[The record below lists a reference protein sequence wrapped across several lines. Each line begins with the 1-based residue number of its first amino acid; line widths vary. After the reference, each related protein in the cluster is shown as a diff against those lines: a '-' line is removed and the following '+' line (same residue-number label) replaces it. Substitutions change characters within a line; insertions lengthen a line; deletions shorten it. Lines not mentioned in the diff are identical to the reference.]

1 MWCLHAAHV
10 PIWPSIDI
18 IICVCA
24 LMCAMDGRMLYSHP
38 YADASPVASRTASS
52 PRALGMGPNLW
63 ICVYI
68 YIYIYT
74 HTEREREMYMYEHM
88 ISYYI
93 TPQTLY
99 NKWFNII
106 LWPVSHWGVHDQ
118 TPKSVPCAVK
128 RDTAFPVSTSY
139 ASLQI
144 FQIPHDPRLERQA
157 HYVYVYYMHICM

>member
-1 MWCLHAAHV
+1 MPRMYQSDLA
-10 PIWPSIDI
+10 SILLYVYALLCVQWTDACSTAI
-18 IICVCA
+18 RTPMPRQSLREQQVRQGPWAWDLICGYVC
-24 LMCAMDGRMLYSHP
+24 
-38 YADASPVASRTASS
+38 
-52 PRALGMGPNLW
+52 
-63 ICVYI
+63 I